1 MKENFIESSLND
13 NDKQITA
20 KIVEQKLLDT
30 FKFLNDKEQIHTIFS
45 SYDFRPGEEYM
56 VKTWEKILKYLFLN
70 IFSTFG
76 MKISEIKTYTIIGNY
91 VPVGLMNII
100 QELRIK
106 KKLITDLDINNKI
119 FYIKNF
125 PELYSK
131 EDTSSQGW
139 GSYLMSGVKN
149 IVNFGSIKL
158 GCAENKEGEEEETN
172 QERRRDIS
180 DDDKYI
186 SLPDNTIIFNY
197 ELFSNN
203 SNELLSFLT
212 DILQENDNDI
222 IEKNSFIKEVNKVS
236 SDNIEGL
243 YNANLHFGSIYIDYC
258 LLYLDKLKKISIFSV
273 DDNNRKIDFIKLMIN
288 KNDFPKE
295 KDIVFAK
302 IILKCDSL
310 ELKINDIEN
319 KIQTCINNAKNC
331 LKKGD
336 RNGSKPW
343 LAKKK
348 VYEKH
353 KQIFNNTHITLI
365 NQMMDIKNA
374 ESNVKA
380 TEILKTCNNL
390 YNKIGADKDEF
401 MEISEDL
408 KEKKELENEII
419 NGLKEFADNNDEELD
434 EELKQLEEENKNNV
448 EKEGENLVFPTALNQ
463 PLNPFS
469 PETQELYQQK

>member
-13 NDKQITA
+13 KQITA
-20 KIVEQKLLDT
+20 KVVEQRLLDT

-45 SYDFRPGEEYM
+45 SYDFRPGEENM
-56 VKTWEKILKYLFLN
+56 VNTWEKILKFLFLN

-106 KKLITDLDINNKI
+106 KKLITDSDITNKNY
-119 FYIKNF
+119 YIKNF
-125 PELYSK
+125 PELYSN
-131 EDTSSQGW
+131 DDSSSQGW

-149 IVNFGSIKL
+149 IVNFGGLKL
-158 GCAENKEGEEEETN
+158 GCAENKEGEEEENN
-172 QERRRDIS
+172 QERRQDIS

-186 SLPDNTIIFNY
+186 SFPDNTIIFNY
-197 ELFSNN
+197 ELFRNN
-203 SNELLSFLT
+203 SNELLSFLS
-212 DILQENDNDI
+212 DVLQETDNDV
-222 IEKNSFIKEVNKVS
+222 IEKNSFIKEVNKAS
-236 SDNIEGL
+236 SNNNEGL
-243 YNANLHFGSIYIDYC
+243 YNGINLHFGSIYIDYC
-258 LLYLDKLKKISIFSV
+258 LIYLEKLKKISIFTV
-273 DDNNRKIDFIKLMIN
+273 EDNNRKIDFIKLMIN

-310 ELKINDIEN
+310 QLKINDIEN
-319 KIQTCINNAKNC
+319 KIQTCINNAKMC
-331 LKKGD
+331 LQRGD

-390 YNKIGADKDEF
+390 YNKIGADRDEF
-401 MEISEDL
+401 LEITDDL
-408 KEKKELENEII
+408 KEKKELENEIS
-419 NGLKEFADNNDEELD
+419 NGLKEFADNDDEEID
-434 EELKQLEEENKNNV
+434 EELKQLEEENNNSGG
-448 EKEGENLVFPTALNQ
+448 EGGQNLVFPSALNQ

-469 PETQELYQQK
+469 SEAQELYKQK